1 MHFLDVARC
10 YSYGPRAKSFCCQTR
25 VVFSCQSPL
34 PYFRGL
40 SFTAACQSLSS
51 GSWGGNEN
59 KELRHRAPHCE
70 GNVVSQPMHFNAG
83 KLLGTPGGCAWGPG
97 STAFPSFCRP
107 GINPIIP
114 SWARKLQEPLHQQGS
129 PPANQ
134 GATALMLKFH
144 KHLLTQKRP

>member
-1 MHFLDVARC
+1 MRLDATHLAPELRAFVAKPGLF
-10 YSYGPRAKSFCCQTR
+10 SPVNPRSLILEACHSQ
-25 VVFSCQSPL
+25 L
-34 PYFRGL
+34 PA
-40 SFTAACQSLSS
+40 SHCHP

-83 KLLGTPGGCAWGPG
+83 KLPGTPGGCAWGLG

-107 GINPIIP
+107 GINPTIP

-144 KHLLTQKRP
+144 KHLLTQERH